1 MLEMLLA
8 FALSAPLQIGHYIPP
23 PPDPNVPPE
32 VQGIVAQPGLGP
44 QLPFD
49 PSRWE
54 WWFDFNQEP
63 LLALRARMPDRAHMA
78 GASFEPVTQDDVL
91 SVILPAL
98 VDALRDRPASGVVP
112 QYVHPRLATRD
123 VRAAA
128 VMSLGRLQR
137 AEAVPYIELVLEGDP
152 DLFVRA
158 EAVLA
163 LGFSGSPQ
171 AVETLVRIFRDEK
184 QGEAMRTY
192 AAAGLGLVANAQA
205 LDVIR
210 AALSEKAL
218 DGVNNQLRAG
228 VLYAAGVA
236 ADTTLDAPL
245 RALTES
251 HLFGGKADTRS
262 LAAFALG
269 RCGEPASRPAL
280 RKLLVDPDNQVR
292 RSAAAAFESL
302 KGGWAPED
310 VTAVLERASEENDG
324 LARQVIARALGR
336 SHSPEG
342 RAWLRTELEAGKSG
356 DRPHVALGLALDG
369 DAGNAAPLL
378 ARLADVHES
387 SFLGAIAVALGLLG
401 STDAVDPLSQR
412 LAQERD
418 PLLLSNLCLAVGLL
432 DARSAETSA
441 RLDELARKS
450 PDVEVVRS
458 AIIGLGLLGDRAR
471 IAALAADIGTIK
483 GVVHRAAVLHGLGL
497 VGDRTIITPLLAVV
511 RNDEEQPYVRT
522 YALQALG
529 ELADPRP
536 VSPFSRLSADVELNL
551 DAGFLFDLYTL
562 L

>member
-8 FALSAPLQIGHYIPP
+8 FALSAPLQIGHYLPP

-98 VDALRDRPASGVVP
+98 VDALREPAPSSTAPVRP
-112 QYVHPRLATRD
+112 RKATRD

-158 EAVLA
+158 EAVLS

-192 AAAGLGLVANAQA
+192 AAAGLGLVADAQA

-218 DGVNNQLRAG
+218 EGVNNQLRARIR
-228 VLYAAGVA
+228 YAAGVA
-236 ADTTLDAPL
+236 ADTSLDAPL
-245 RALTES
+245 RALTEG
-251 HLFGGKADTRS
+251 HLFGGKADIRS
-262 LAAFALG
+262 MAAFALG
-269 RCGEPASRPAL
+269 RCGETASRPAL
-280 RKLLVDPDNQVR
+280 RKLLADPDNQVR

-310 VTAVLERASEENDG
+310 VTAVLERASAENDG

-336 SHSPEG
+336 SRSPE
-342 RAWLRTELEAGKSG
+342 
-356 DRPHVALGLALDG
+356 
-369 DAGNAAPLL
+369 
-378 ARLADVHES
+378 
-387 SFLGAIAVALGLLG
+387 
-401 STDAVDPLSQR
+401 
-412 LAQERD
+412 
-418 PLLLSNLCLAVGLL
+418 
-432 DARSAETSA
+432 
-441 RLDELARKS
+441 
-450 PDVEVVRS
+450 
-458 AIIGLGLLGDRAR
+458 
-471 IAALAADIGTIK
+471 
-483 GVVHRAAVLHGLGL
+483 
-497 VGDRTIITPLLAVV
+497 
-511 RNDEEQPYVRT
+511 
-522 YALQALG
+522 
-529 ELADPRP
+529 
-536 VSPFSRLSADVELNL
+536 
-551 DAGFLFDLYTL
+551 
-562 L
+562 